1 MNTPTAHTAAMMM
14 KESLKQWAPEHF
26 PSAAVAACC
35 NNVTDDDD
43 ESCNRKEEKEAAAA
57 AAEEYSDEEVRI
69 IAGSE
74 LYVHKVFFPIS
85 VSLCRSRS
93 KRGPT
98 RLENKKEP
106 IALEMVIVQ

>member
-14 KESLKQWAPEHF
+14 KASLKQWAPEHF

-43 ESCNRKEEKEAAAA
+43 ESPNRKEEKEAAAA
-57 AAEEYSDEEVRI
+57 AEECSDEEVGI

-85 VSLCRSRS
+85 VSLWRSRS